1 MSKQIKKSLFI
12 MVFGTFFGVLCST
25 LMNTALPTF
34 MRVFNVNSSTVQ
46 WLTNGYTLVNAIM
59 IPTSAYFIKKFSFR
73 HLFIISSSVF
83 LVGTLLGAIASSFM
97 TVIIGRMIQAIGT
110 GMMMPLVNVLAM
122 QYTERRKQGA
132 VMGIIGLAFNFSPII
147 GPTVSGIILQYFAW
161 QYLFIL
167 ILPFIIA
174 VVILSILQLP
184 QIETTQNPKFD
195 VPSLI
200 TISLG
205 LLFLLTGFSNIGQ
218 ANLVS
223 FNVLGYSGI
232 GLILI
237 VIFAVM
243 ENKTANPII
252 NFEIFKHHQ
261 FTIATVINM
270 LIVLTMYGNTILL
283 PLMIQMILHKSPLIS
298 GLALLPGAL
307 LTGFMSPVSGHL
319 FDKYPIKRIVLTGVL
334 IDCFGTFMQ
343 AINDVNASV
352 LMLTIGQMVRQLGL
366 VLILIP
372 IQTQALSAL
381 PKKYLSDGVATFN
394 TLRQIAA
401 SFGTAIIIAVI
412 TLADKT
418 ITGSSTNQAVGIQA
432 GFLACLGFLI
442 VALLTT
448 FKLHRPELVD

>member
-59 IPTSAYFIKKFSFR
+59 IPTSAFFIKKFSFR
-73 HLFIISSSVF
+73 HLFITFSSVF
-83 LVGTLLGAIASSFM
+83 LIGTILGALGNTFIM
-97 TVIIGRMIQAIGT
+97 VIIGRMIQAIGT

-122 QYTERRKQGA
+122 KYTTRSKQGA

-147 GPTVSGIILQYFAW
+147 GPTLSGVILEYFPW

-167 ILPFIIA
+167 ILPFIIL
-174 VVILSILQLP
+174 VVILSIWQLP
-184 QIETTQNPKFD
+184 QIETNQNPQFD

-205 LLFLLTGFSNIGQ
+205 LLFLLSGFSNIGQ
-218 ANLVS
+218 TNFLTFPVIG
-223 FNVLGYSGI
+223 FTLIGI
-232 GLILI
+232 ALIA
-237 VIFAVM
+237 IFSIL
-243 ENKTANPII
+243 ENKSTKPII
-252 NFEIFKHHQ
+252 NFEIFKHAQ
-261 FTIATVINM
+261 FTLATTINM

-283 PLMIQMILHKSPLIS
+283 PLMIQMILHKSPLVS
-298 GLALLPGAL
+298 GLALLPGAI
-307 LTGFMSPVSGHL
+307 LTGFMSPVSGRL
-319 FDKYPIKRIVLTGVL
+319 FDKYPIRRIVLTGVL

-343 AINDVNASV
+343 AVIDVNASV
-352 LMLTIGQMVRQLGL
+352 LMLTLGQLIRQLGL

-372 IQTQALSAL
+372 IQTHALSAV
-381 PKKYLSDGVATFN
+381 PKEFLSDGVATFN

-412 TLADKT
+412 TLADKI
-418 ITGSSTNQAVGIQA
+418 ITNSTTNQAVGIQA

-442 VALLTT
+442 VALALT
-448 FKLHRPELVD
+448 FKLKRVSY

>member
-1 MSKQIKKSLFI
+1 
-12 MVFGTFFGVLCST
+12 
-25 LMNTALPTF
+25 
-34 MRVFNVNSSTVQ
+34 
-46 WLTNGYTLVNAIM
+46 
-59 IPTSAYFIKKFSFR
+59 
-73 HLFIISSSVF
+73 
-83 LVGTLLGAIASSFM
+83 
-97 TVIIGRMIQAIGT
+97 
-110 GMMMPLVNVLAM
+110 M
-122 QYTERRKQGA
+122 QYTERSKQGA

-147 GPTVSGIILQYFAW
+147 GPTISGIILQYFAW

-174 VVILSILQLP
+174 VVILSIFQLP
-184 QIETTQNPKFD
+184 QVETNQNPKFD
-195 VPSLI
+195 IPSLI

-218 ANLVS
+218 ANLIS
-223 FNVLGYSGI
+223 FNVLGYTSI

-237 VIFAVM
+237 FIFAVM

-261 FTIATVINM
+261 FTIATIINM

-307 LTGFMSPVSGHL
+307 LTGFMSPVSGRL
-319 FDKYPIKRIVLTGVL
+319 FDKYPIKRIVLTGVI
-334 IDCFGTFMQ
+334 IDCLGTLMQ
-343 AINDVNASV
+343 AVINVNASV
-352 LMLTIGQMVRQLGL
+352 MMLTIGQMIRQLGL

-412 TLADKT
+412 TLADKA
-418 ITGSSTNQAVGIQA
+418 ITGSSANQSVGIQA

-442 VALLTT
+442 VALITT
-448 FKLHRPELVD
+448 LKLHKPELVD

>member
-59 IPTSAYFIKKFSFR
+59 IPTSAFFIKKFSFR
-73 HLFIISSSVF
+73 HLFITFSSVF
-83 LVGTLLGAIASSFM
+83 LIGTILGALGNTFIM
-97 TVIIGRMIQAIGT
+97 VIIGRMIQAIGT

-122 QYTERRKQGA
+122 KYTTRSKQGA

-147 GPTVSGIILQYFAW
+147 GPTLSGVILEYFPW

-167 ILPFIIA
+167 ILPFIIL
-174 VVILSILQLP
+174 VVILSIWQLP
-184 QIETTQNPKFD
+184 QIETNQNPQFD

-205 LLFLLTGFSNIGQ
+205 LLFLLSGFSNIGQ
-218 ANLVS
+218 TNFLTFPVIG
-223 FNVLGYSGI
+223 FTLIGI
-232 GLILI
+232 ALIA
-237 VIFAVM
+237 IFSIL
-243 ENKTANPII
+243 ENKSAKPII
-252 NFEIFKHHQ
+252 NFEIFKHAQ
-261 FTIATVINM
+261 FTLATTINM

-283 PLMIQMILHKSPLIS
+283 PLMIQMILHKSPLVS
-298 GLALLPGAL
+298 GLALLPGAI
-307 LTGFMSPVSGHL
+307 LTGFMSPVSGRL
-319 FDKYPIKRIVLTGVL
+319 FDKYPIRRIVLTGVL

-343 AINDVNASV
+343 AVIDVNASV
-352 LMLTIGQMVRQLGL
+352 LMLTLGQLIRQLGL

-372 IQTQALSAL
+372 IQTHALSAV
-381 PKKYLSDGVATFN
+381 PKEFLSDGVATFN

-412 TLADKT
+412 TLADKI
-418 ITGSSTNQAVGIQA
+418 ITNSTTNQAVGIQA

-442 VALLTT
+442 VALALT
-448 FKLHRPELVD
+448 FKLKRVSY

>member
-59 IPTSAYFIKKFSFR
+59 IPTSAFFIKKFSFR
-73 HLFIISSSVF
+73 HLFITFSSVF
-83 LVGTLLGAIASSFM
+83 LIGTILGALANTFIM
-97 TVIIGRMIQAIGT
+97 VIIGRMIQAIGT

-122 QYTERRKQGA
+122 KYTTRSKQGA

-147 GPTVSGIILQYFAW
+147 GPTLSGVILEYFPW

-167 ILPFIIA
+167 ILPFIIL
-174 VVILSILQLP
+174 VVILSIWQLP
-184 QIETTQNPKFD
+184 QIETNQNPQFD

-205 LLFLLTGFSNIGQ
+205 LLFLLSGFSNIGQ
-218 ANLVS
+218 TNFLTFPVIG
-223 FNVLGYSGI
+223 FTLIGI
-232 GLILI
+232 ALIA
-237 VIFAVM
+237 IFSIL
-243 ENKTANPII
+243 ENKSTKPII
-252 NFEIFKHHQ
+252 NFEIFKHAQ
-261 FTIATVINM
+261 FTLATTINM

-283 PLMIQMILHKSPLIS
+283 PLMIQMILHKSPLVS
-298 GLALLPGAL
+298 GLALLPGAI
-307 LTGFMSPVSGHL
+307 LTGFMSPVSGRL
-319 FDKYPIKRIVLTGVL
+319 FDKYPIRRIVLTGVL

-343 AINDVNASV
+343 AVIDVNASV
-352 LMLTIGQMVRQLGL
+352 LMLTLGQLIRQLGL

-372 IQTQALSAL
+372 IQTHALSAV
-381 PKKYLSDGVATFN
+381 PKEFLSDGVATFN

-412 TLADKT
+412 TLADKI
-418 ITGSSTNQAVGIQA
+418 ITNSTTNQAVGIQA

-442 VALLTT
+442 VALALT
-448 FKLHRPELVD
+448 FKLKRVSY

>member
-34 MRVFNVNSSTVQ
+34 MKVFSVNSSTVQ

-59 IPTSAYFIKKFSFR
+59 IPTSSYFIKKFSFR
-73 HLFIISSSVF
+73 HLFITFSSIF
-83 LVGTLLGAIASSFM
+83 LVGTILGAVANSFM
-97 TVIIGRMIQAIGT
+97 LVIIGRMIQAIGT

-122 QYTERRKQGA
+122 QYTDKGKQGA

-147 GPTVSGIILQYFAW
+147 GPTLSGIILQYFAW

-167 ILPFIIA
+167 ILPFII
-174 VVILSILQLP
+174 VVVLLSIFLLP
-184 QIETTQNPKFD
+184 QIETDQDPKFD
-195 VPSLI
+195 VTSLI
-200 TISLG
+200 VISLG

-218 ANLVS
+218 ANLFS
-223 FNVLGYSGI
+223 FNVLGFAVI
-232 GLILI
+232 GLALI
-237 VIFAVM
+237 VLFSFM
-243 ENKTANPII
+243 ENRTQSPVI
-252 NFEIFKHHQ
+252 NFTIFKHSQ
-261 FTIATVINM
+261 FTVATTINM

-307 LTGFMSPVSGHL
+307 LTGFMSPVSGRL
-319 FDKYPIKRIVLTGVL
+319 FDKYPIRRIVVTGVL

-343 AINDVNASV
+343 AVIDVNASV
-352 LMLTIGQMVRQLGL
+352 LMLTLGQMIRQLGL

-372 IQTQALSAL
+372 IQTHALSAL
-381 PKKYLSDGVATFN
+381 PKKYISDGVATFN

-412 TLADKT
+412 TLADKV
-418 ITGSSTNQAVGIQA
+418 ITGSSVNQVVGIQA
-432 GFLACLGFLI
+432 GFLACLAFLL
-442 VALLTT
+442 VAFGLT
-448 FKLHRPELVD
+448 FRLHRPDID

>member
-59 IPTSAYFIKKFSFR
+59 IPTSAFFIKKFSFR
-73 HLFIISSSVF
+73 HLFITFSSVF
-83 LVGTLLGAIASSFM
+83 LIGTILGALANTFIM
-97 TVIIGRMIQAIGT
+97 VIIGRMIQAIGT

-122 QYTERRKQGA
+122 KYTTRSKQGA

-147 GPTVSGIILQYFAW
+147 GPTLSGVILEYFPW

-167 ILPFIIA
+167 ILPFIIL
-174 VVILSILQLP
+174 VVILSIWQLP
-184 QIETTQNPKFD
+184 QIETNQNPQFD

-205 LLFLLTGFSNIGQ
+205 LLFLLSGFSNIGQ
-218 ANLVS
+218 TNFLTFPVIG
-223 FNVLGYSGI
+223 FTLIGI
-232 GLILI
+232 ALIA
-237 VIFAVM
+237 IFSIL
-243 ENKTANPII
+243 ENKSTKPII
-252 NFEIFKHHQ
+252 NFEIFKHAQ
-261 FTIATVINM
+261 FTLATTINM

-283 PLMIQMILHKSPLIS
+283 PLMIQMILHKSPLVS
-298 GLALLPGAL
+298 GLALLPGAI
-307 LTGFMSPVSGHL
+307 LTGFMSPVSGRL
-319 FDKYPIKRIVLTGVL
+319 FDKYPIRRIVLTGVL

-343 AINDVNASV
+343 AVIDVNASV
-352 LMLTIGQMVRQLGL
+352 LMLTLGQLIRQLGL

-372 IQTQALSAL
+372 IQTHALSAV
-381 PKKYLSDGVATFN
+381 PKEFLSDGVATFN

-412 TLADKT
+412 TLADKI
-418 ITGSSTNQAVGIQA
+418 ITNSTTNQAVGIQA

-442 VALLTT
+442 VALALT
-448 FKLHRPELVD
+448 FKLKRVS

>member
-34 MRVFNVNSSTVQ
+34 MRVFQVNSSTVQ
-46 WLTNGYTLVNAIM
+46 WLTNGYTLVNALM

-73 HLFIISSSVF
+73 HLFITFSSVF
-83 LVGTLLGAIASSFM
+83 LVGTLLGAIANTFIM
-97 TVIIGRMIQAIGT
+97 VIIGRMIQAIGT

-122 QYTERRKQGA
+122 QYTDRNKQGA

-147 GPTVSGIILQYFAW
+147 GPTLSGIILQYFPW

-174 VVILSILQLP
+174 VVLLSIFQLP
-184 QIETTQNPKFD
+184 QVETNDNPKFD

-218 ANLVS
+218 ANFVS
-223 FNVLGYSGI
+223 FSVLGFTII

-237 VIFAVM
+237 GIFAVM
-243 ENKTANPII
+243 ETKADSPII
-252 NFEIFKHHQ
+252 NFEIFKHSQ
-261 FTIATVINM
+261 FTFATLINM

-307 LTGFMSPVSGHL
+307 LTGFMSPISGRL
-319 FDKYPIKRIVLTGVL
+319 FDKYPIKRIVVTGVL

-343 AINDVNASV
+343 AVIDVNASV
-352 LMLTIGQMVRQLGL
+352 LMLTLGQMIRQLGL

-372 IQTQALSAL
+372 IQTHALSAL

-412 TLADKT
+412 TMADKI
-418 ITGSSTNQAVGIQA
+418 ITGKATNQAVGIQA

-442 VALLTT
+442 IALITT
-448 FKLHRPELVD
+448 HKLHRPDLED

>member
-34 MRVFNVNSSTVQ
+34 MRVFQVNSSTVQ
-46 WLTNGYTLVNAIM
+46 WLTNGYTLVNALM

-73 HLFIISSSVF
+73 HLFITFSSVF
-83 LVGTLLGAIASSFM
+83 LVGTLLGAIANTFIM
-97 TVIIGRMIQAIGT
+97 VIIGRMIQAIGT

-122 QYTERRKQGA
+122 QYTDRNKQGA

-147 GPTVSGIILQYFAW
+147 GPTLSGIILQYFPW

-174 VVILSILQLP
+174 VVLLSIFQLP
-184 QIETTQNPKFD
+184 QVETNDNPKFD

-218 ANLVS
+218 ANFVS
-223 FNVLGYSGI
+223 FSVLGFTII

-237 VIFAVM
+237 GIFAIM
-243 ENKTANPII
+243 ETKADSPII
-252 NFEIFKHHQ
+252 NFEIFKHSQ
-261 FTIATVINM
+261 FTFATLINM

-307 LTGFMSPVSGHL
+307 LTGFMSPISGRL
-319 FDKYPIKRIVLTGVL
+319 FDKYPIKRIVVTGVL

-343 AINDVNASV
+343 AVIDVNASV
-352 LMLTIGQMVRQLGL
+352 LMLTLGQMIRQLGL

-372 IQTQALSAL
+372 IQTHALSAL

-412 TLADKT
+412 TMADKI
-418 ITGSSTNQAVGIQA
+418 ITGKATNQAVGIQA

-442 VALLTT
+442 IALITT
-448 FKLHRPELVD
+448 HKLHRPDLED